1 MANINQTTTTATT
14 AGAAFGGIVAWGLSL
29 INGVTIPVEI
39 AGLFA
44 TLGAFAFGAI
54 LPRQ

>member
-1 MANINQTTTTATT
+1 MNQTTTTVTT
-14 AGAAFGGIVAWGLSL
+14 AGAAFGGIIAWGISL
-29 INGVTIPVEI
+29 INGVTIPVEV

-54 LPRQ
+54 FPLKK

>member
-1 MANINQTTTTATT
+1 MNLNQTTTTATT

-29 INGVTIPVEI
+29 INGVTIPLEV
-39 AGLFA
+39 AALFA

-54 LPRQ
+54 FPRK